1 MKRYLLLLALLL
13 TACGS
18 GPTPQGTPTPTPNP
32 AEIALQMFQQQMGA
46 EATQQIVGL
55 HFTAT
60 AQVVAATVTQQAVET
75 QAAIT
80 HQARMDAEATSAQER
95 RDAQATQQR
104 IDAESTQAQARIDAQ
119 STADQARLDLQ
130 ATQTA
135 EQIAREFSMTQAVL
149 PTHNLWTQQAIEQD
163 ILLATNEVEL
173 SNLAVEQQRQTNT
186 LDWAVPMGIAILL
199 SLALVVYVWSHSRVR
214 EIKNDDGGIE
224 LIIFDNKHAIK
235 PHLLPKPML
244 TLESGDMPDM
254 TDKQEQS
261 DIVRRE
267 QGIRALANMPVNPT
281 GQGAQ
286 TFNHF
291 FGAGEKPAQPFEI
304 VNGETIPAGLLDSEA
319 MKALEKDWKD
329 ANEQH
334 DIP

>member
-1 MKRYLLLLALLL
+1 MKRYLLLLAFAL

-18 GPTPQGTPTPTPNP
+18 GPTYPYGTPTPTPNP
-32 AEIALQMFQQQMGA
+32 GEIALQMVQQQMAA
-46 EATQQIVGL
+46 EATQQVVGL
-55 HFTAT
+55 QFTAT
-60 AQVVAATVTQQAVET
+60 AQVFGQTATVQAFMT

-135 EQIAREFSMTQAVL
+135 EQIAREFSMTQAVM

-163 ILLATNEVEL
+163 ILLATNQVEL
-173 SNLAVEQQRQTNT
+173 SNLEVEQQRQTNT

-199 SLALVVYVWSHSRVR
+199 TAALLVYVWSHTRVR
-214 EIKNDDGGIE
+214 EIKNGDGDIE
-224 LIIFDNKHAIK
+224 LVIFDNKQAFK
-235 PHLLPKPML
+235 PQLMPKPVLML
-244 TLESGDMPDM
+244 ETGDMPDM
-254 TDKQEQS
+254 TSAQEQS

-267 QGIRALANMPVNPT
+267 QGVRALAVMPVNPT
-281 GQGAQ
+281 AQGAQ
-286 TFNHF
+286 AFNAY
-291 FGAGEKPAQPFEI
+291 FGQVEKREQPYEI
-304 VNGETIPAGLLDSEA
+304 VDGASIPAELMDAQA
-319 MKALEKDWKD
+319 MKAIENDWKEG
-329 ANEQH
+329 NNG
-334 DIP
+334 